1 MTVISKGSEWHIW
14 DLHFH
19 TPSSYD
25 YKHKDVTNQEI
36 IQKLKE
42 NNVKVVA
49 ITDHH
54 VIDVERITELQRLGV
69 SEGITVLPGIE
80 FLADARGREP
90 VHFIGIF
97 SENSNMEHIWGQ
109 IKHRTDINK
118 IELNGIRENQVYCD
132 LLETINLVKELGGL
146 VTIHAGDKHGSV
158 ENITHSLP
166 HTMAQKTEVA
176 HAVDIYELGKEED
189 QQGYIQY
196 VFPTI
201 KKIIPMIICSDN
213 HNIRNYEIKQKLWIK
228 GEPSFNGLK
237 YALNE
242 PQERFYIEEEPEIL
256 KRTRENKTKYISSLK
271 ISLDGI
277 HDKNNIWFDN
287 VEIPLNSELVTIIGH
302 KGNGKSAI
310 SDILALCADGEHSG
324 EYLFLHKDKFKK
336 RGLAERFKASIEFL
350 SNFKTSERKLNH
362 TIDPTQQSLVR
373 YLPQSYFEKV
383 CNEIGKVEAFR
394 EEIEKVVYQYV
405 PKEKKMG
412 AESFRDLL
420 DLKKKAI
427 EAEIASIL
435 ERLRACNKQIISL
448 EDQNDPAF
456 KESLKS
462 KIKVKKE
469 ELETHRLNKPTEI
482 LDPSLVS
489 QSPENERKKA
499 ELLQHEKNR
508 DDQITLKNHYEQN
521 LKNCNRTKLEIENL
535 IREINNKVGELKSCL
550 ENGLKLFEELEIN
563 KIDILNI
570 NFSENILRTKIAEL
584 DIKINEY
591 IALLDE
597 ANHESPIFKIN
608 EYQSLIESITSAFT
622 GEQKAYQAYTDAIK
636 EWHFKETE
644 IIGAIEEVDS
654 LTFLENKLNY
664 IEHQLLIDLS
674 LQRNARLEIVKEIY
688 KKKAE
693 IKNIY
698 DEVKNGID
706 KQLAESAVSELNI
719 ASKLDCDQYFKKKLL
734 SNIRQNKVGS
744 FYGGEDGGRI
754 LQDDLISQ
762 TDWNDEESVI
772 SFLENFIYYLEHD
785 MRNNERK
792 KIYIGGITQD
802 RFELYD
808 YIFGLHFLNEHYDL
822 QNNGKSLD
830 QLSPGEKGALLLV
843 FYLVLDKEDIPLI
856 IDQPEDNLDNN
867 SVAKVL
873 VPFIKLAKKKRQII
887 LVTHNPN
894 LAVVADSEQVINV
907 SLDKQNGYKFN
918 FISGGIENQTINK
931 QLLEVLEGTIP
942 AFCLRKDKYSIN

>member
-242 PQERFYIEEEPEIL
+242 PQERFYIGEEPEIL

>member
-1 MTVISKGSEWHIW
+1 MTIISKGSEWHIW

-25 YKHKDVTNQEI
+25 YKHKEVSNQEI

-42 NNVKVVA
+42 NNVTVVA
-49 ITDHH
+49 VTDHH
-54 VIDVERITELQRLGV
+54 VIDIDRISELQKLGNV
-69 SEGITVLPGIE
+69 NGITVLPGIE
-80 FLADARGREP
+80 FLSDAKGKEP
-90 VHFIGIF
+90 IHFIGIF
-97 SENSNMEHIWGQ
+97 SQDSNLEHIWGQ
-109 IKHRTDINK
+109 IKHRTLINK
-118 IELNGIRENQVYCD
+118 IDSENKRVNDIYCD
-132 LLETINLVKELGGL
+132 LEDTIKLVKELGGIA
-146 VTIHAGDKHGSV
+146 TIHAGQKHGSL
-158 ENITHSLP
+158 ENITNSLDHSI
-166 HTMAQKTEVA
+166 AQKKDIA
-176 HAVDIYELGKEED
+176 NLVDIFELGKETD
-189 QQGYIQY
+189 QAIYNTH
-196 VFPTI
+196 VFP
-201 KKIIPMIICSDN
+201 KIQKRLPMIICSDN
-213 HNIRNYEIKQKLWIK
+213 HNIRKYEIKQKLWIK
-228 GEPSFNGLK
+228 GEPNFNGLK

-242 PQERFYIEEEPEIL
+242 PQERFYIGEEPAIL

-271 ISLDGI
+271 ISLDGN
-277 HDKNNIWFDN
+277 HDENNIWFDN

-412 AESFRDLL
+412 AESFSDLL

-427 EAEIASIL
+427 ESEINSIL
-435 ERLRACNKQIISL
+435 ERLRTCNKQIIYL
-448 EDQNDPAF
+448 EDQNDPAL

-469 ELETHRLNKPTEI
+469 ELETHRRNKPIEVS
-482 LDPSLVS
+482 DPSLVS

-499 ELLQHEKNR
+499 ELLQYEQNR
-508 DDQITLKNHYEQN
+508 DDQLILKDQYEQILKNS
-521 LKNCNRTKLEIENL
+521 NRTKLEIESL
-535 IREINNKVGELKSCL
+535 IREINNKVRELNLCL
-550 ENGLKLFEELEIN
+550 VNGAKLFEELEIRQ
-563 KIDILNI
+563 IDILNL
-570 NFSENILRTKIAEL
+570 NFSENILRDKIAEL
-584 DIKINEY
+584 DIKIDKHE
-591 IALLDE
+591 ALLDE
-597 ANHESPIFKIN
+597 ANNESPSFKIKR
-608 EYQSLIESITSAFT
+608 YQTLIDSITSAFT
-622 GEQKAYQAYTDAIK
+622 GEQKAHQAYIDAIK
-636 EWHFKETE
+636 EWDIKGKE
-644 IIGAIEEVDS
+644 IIGSIEEVDS

-664 IEHQLLIDLS
+664 IENKLLTDLS
-674 LQRNARLEIVKEIY
+674 SQRNARLEIVKEIY

-706 KQLAESAVSELNI
+706 QQLAESDVSELNI
-719 ASKLDCDQYFKKKLL
+719 ASKLDCDQYLKKKIL

-744 FYGGEDGGRI
+744 FYGGEEGSRI

-772 SFLENFIYYLEHD
+772 SFLENFIEYLEYD
-785 MRNNERK
+785 MRNMERK
-792 KIYIGGITQD
+792 KTYIGGVTQD
-802 RFELYD
+802 RSELYE
-808 YIFGLHFLNEHYDL
+808 YIFGLHFLNEYYDL

-873 VPFIKLAKKKRQII
+873 VPFIKYAKKKRQII

-918 FISGGIENQTINK
+918 FISGGIENKTIN
-931 QLLEVLEGTIP
+931 QQILEVLEGTVP
-942 AFCLRKDKYSIN
+942 AFCLRKDKYSIT

>member
-242 PQERFYIEEEPEIL
+242 PQERFYIGEEPEIL

-521 LKNCNRTKLEIENL
+521 LKNCNRTKLEVENL

-636 EWHFKETE
+636 EWHVKETE
-644 IIGAIEEVDS
+644 IIGSIEEVDS

>member
-242 PQERFYIEEEPEIL
+242 PQERFYIGEEPEIL

-521 LKNCNRTKLEIENL
+521 LKNCNRTKLEVENL

-636 EWHFKETE
+636 EWHFKEKE
-644 IIGAIEEVDS
+644 IIGSIEEVDS

>member
-242 PQERFYIEEEPEIL
+242 PQERFYIGEEPEIL

-489 QSPENERKKA
+489 QSPENERKKT

-644 IIGAIEEVDS
+644 IIGSIEEVDS

>member
-1 MTVISKGSEWHIW
+1 MTVISKGYEWHIW

-242 PQERFYIEEEPEIL
+242 PQERFYIGEEPEIL

-435 ERLRACNKQIISL
+435 ERLRACNKKIISL

-521 LKNCNRTKLEIENL
+521 LKNCNRTKLEVENL

-644 IIGAIEEVDS
+644 IIGSIEEVDS

>member
-242 PQERFYIEEEPEIL
+242 PQERFYIGVEPEIL

-521 LKNCNRTKLEIENL
+521 LKNCNRTKLEVENL

-644 IIGAIEEVDS
+644 IIGSIEEVDS

>member
-242 PQERFYIEEEPEIL
+242 PQERFYIGEEPEIL

-521 LKNCNRTKLEIENL
+521 LKNCNRTKLEVENL

-644 IIGAIEEVDS
+644 IIGSIEEVDS

>member
-118 IELNGIRENQVYCD
+118 IELNGIRENRVYCD

-242 PQERFYIEEEPEIL
+242 PQERFYIGEEPEIL

>member
-242 PQERFYIEEEPEIL
+242 PQERFYIGEEPEIL

-405 PKEKKMG
+405 PKEKK
-412 AESFRDLL
+412 RV
-420 DLKKKAI
+420 
-427 EAEIASIL
+427 
-435 ERLRACNKQIISL
+435 R
-448 EDQNDPAF
+448 
-456 KESLKS
+456 
-462 KIKVKKE
+462 KV
-469 ELETHRLNKPTEI
+469 
-482 LDPSLVS
+482 
-489 QSPENERKKA
+489 
-499 ELLQHEKNR
+499 
-508 DDQITLKNHYEQN
+508 
-521 LKNCNRTKLEIENL
+521 LEIYW
-535 IREINNKVGELKSCL
+535 I
-550 ENGLKLFEELEIN
+550 
-563 KIDILNI
+563 
-570 NFSENILRTKIAEL
+570 
-584 DIKINEY
+584 
-591 IALLDE
+591 
-597 ANHESPIFKIN
+597 
-608 EYQSLIESITSAFT
+608 
-622 GEQKAYQAYTDAIK
+622 
-636 EWHFKETE
+636 
-644 IIGAIEEVDS
+644 
-654 LTFLENKLNY
+654 
-664 IEHQLLIDLS
+664 
-674 LQRNARLEIVKEIY
+674 
-688 KKKAE
+688 
-693 IKNIY
+693 
-698 DEVKNGID
+698 
-706 KQLAESAVSELNI
+706 
-719 ASKLDCDQYFKKKLL
+719 
-734 SNIRQNKVGS
+734 
-744 FYGGEDGGRI
+744 
-754 LQDDLISQ
+754 
-762 TDWNDEESVI
+762 
-772 SFLENFIYYLEHD
+772 
-785 MRNNERK
+785 
-792 KIYIGGITQD
+792 
-802 RFELYD
+802 
-808 YIFGLHFLNEHYDL
+808 
-822 QNNGKSLD
+822 
-830 QLSPGEKGALLLV
+830 
-843 FYLVLDKEDIPLI
+843 
-856 IDQPEDNLDNN
+856 
-867 SVAKVL
+867 
-873 VPFIKLAKKKRQII
+873 
-887 LVTHNPN
+887 
-894 LAVVADSEQVINV
+894 
-907 SLDKQNGYKFN
+907 
-918 FISGGIENQTINK
+918 
-931 QLLEVLEGTIP
+931 
-942 AFCLRKDKYSIN
+942 

>member
-242 PQERFYIEEEPEIL
+242 PQERFYIGEEPEIL

-336 RGLAERFKASIEFL
+336 LGLAERFKASIEFL

-644 IIGAIEEVDS
+644 IIGSIEEVDS

>member
-242 PQERFYIEEEPEIL
+242 PQERFYIGEEPEIL

-942 AFCLRKDKYSIN
+942 AFCLRKDKYSFN

>member
-54 VIDVERITELQRLGV
+54 VIDVERIKELQKLGV

-213 HNIRNYEIKQKLWIK
+213 HNIKNYEIKQKLWIK

-242 PQERFYIEEEPEIL
+242 PQERFYIGEEPEIL

-427 EAEIASIL
+427 ETEIASIL
-435 ERLRACNKQIISL
+435 ERLRLCNKQIISL
-448 EDQNDPAF
+448 EDQSDPAF
-456 KESLKS
+456 KENLKS

-469 ELETHRLNKPTEI
+469 ELETHRLNKPTEV

-489 QSPENERKKA
+489 QSPENARKKF
-499 ELLQHEKNR
+499 ELLQYEKNR
-508 DDQITLKNHYEQN
+508 DDQITIKDHYEQS

-535 IREINNKVGELKSCL
+535 IREINNKVIELKSCL
-550 ENGLKLFEELEIN
+550 ENGLELFEKLEIN
-563 KIDILNI
+563 QIDILNV
-570 NFSENILRTKIAEL
+570 NFSENILRNKIAEL

-591 IALLDE
+591 VALLNE

-608 EYQSLIESITSAFT
+608 KYQSLIESITSAFT
-622 GEQKAYQAYTDAIK
+622 GEQKAYQAYIDTIK
-636 EWHFKETE
+636 EWRFKEAE
-644 IIGAIEEVDS
+644 IIGSMEEVDS

-664 IEHQLLIDLS
+664 IEQKLLIDLS
-674 LQRNARLEIVKEIY
+674 LQRNARLKIVKEIY
-688 KKKAE
+688 KKKSE

-706 KQLAESAVSELNI
+706 KQLAESDVSELNI
-719 ASKLDCDQYFKKKLL
+719 ASKLDCDQHFKKKIL

-744 FYGGEDGGRI
+744 FYGGEEGGRI
-754 LQDDLISQ
+754 LQDDLIGQ
-762 TDWNDEESVI
+762 TDWNNEDSVI

-785 MRNNERK
+785 MRNNEK
-792 KIYIGGITQD
+792 KKTYIGGITQD
-802 RFELYD
+802 RFDLYD
-808 YIFGLHFLNEHYDL
+808 YIFGLNFLNEHYDL

-942 AFCLRKDKYSIN
+942 AFCLRKDKYSIT

>member
-1 MTVISKGSEWHIW
+1 
-14 DLHFH
+14 
-19 TPSSYD
+19 
-25 YKHKDVTNQEI
+25 
-36 IQKLKE
+36 
-42 NNVKVVA
+42 
-49 ITDHH
+49 
-54 VIDVERITELQRLGV
+54 
-69 SEGITVLPGIE
+69 
-80 FLADARGREP
+80 
-90 VHFIGIF
+90 
-97 SENSNMEHIWGQ
+97 
-109 IKHRTDINK
+109 
-118 IELNGIRENQVYCD
+118 
-132 LLETINLVKELGGL
+132 ELGGL

-242 PQERFYIEEEPEIL
+242 PQERFYIGEEPEIL

-521 LKNCNRTKLEIENL
+521 LKNCNRTKLEVENL

-636 EWHFKETE
+636 EWHFKEKE
-644 IIGAIEEVDS
+644 IIGSIEEVDS

>member
-25 YKHKDVTNQEI
+25 YKHKDGTNQEI

-242 PQERFYIEEEPEIL
+242 PQERFYIGEEPEIL

-394 EEIEKVVYQYV
+394 EEIEKVVYRYV

-521 LKNCNRTKLEIENL
+521 LKNCNRTKLEVENL

-644 IIGAIEEVDS
+644 IIGSIEEVDS

-674 LQRNARLEIVKEIY
+674 LQRNAWLEIVKEIY

>member
-242 PQERFYIEEEPEIL
+242 PQERFYIGEEPEIL

-271 ISLDGI
+271 ISLDGT
-277 HDKNNIWFDN
+277 HDKNNIWFDD

-489 QSPENERKKA
+489 QSSENERKKA

-608 EYQSLIESITSAFT
+608 EYQNLIESITSAFT
-622 GEQKAYQAYTDAIK
+622 GEQKAYQAYIDAIK

-644 IIGAIEEVDS
+644 IIGSIEEVDS

-664 IEHQLLIDLS
+664 IENQLLIDLS
-674 LQRNARLEIVKEIY
+674 LQRNTRLEIVKEIY

-719 ASKLDCDQYFKKKLL
+719 ASKLDCDQYFKKKIL

-744 FYGGEDGGRI
+744 FYGGEEGGRV

-762 TDWNDEESVI
+762 TDWNDEESII

-792 KIYIGGITQD
+792 KTYIGGITQD

>member
-158 ENITHSLP
+158 ENIKHSLP

-242 PQERFYIEEEPEIL
+242 PQERFYIGEEPEIL

-644 IIGAIEEVDS
+644 IIGSIEEVDS

-830 QLSPGEKGALLLV
+830 QLSSGEKGALLLV

>member
-242 PQERFYIEEEPEIL
+242 PQERFYIGEEPEIL

-427 EAEIASIL
+427 EAEISSIL

-644 IIGAIEEVDS
+644 IIGSIEEVDS